1 MKHRQVGG
9 SSSAYLS
16 IVYLNNEIF
25 RMLISD
31 AEYSHSAE
39 FFDFC
44 FGTRASSSMSDGFPI
59 GFGEQ

>member
-9 SSSAYLS
+9 WSSAYLS
-16 IVYLNNEIF
+16 IVYLNNEIL

-31 AEYSHSAE
+31 AGYSRSAE

-59 GFGEQ
+59 RFGEQ